1 MKLQSCGEIFFYIRR
16 GKRKKSLQM
25 QHMISTWGCRNS
37 EFISREGN
45 KARRGKENQEPE
57 RKERVRGGGRGTQRG
72 KERGSDW
79 RERRGGK
86 SKKKLGGKRGER
98 ERERS
103 ERADTT
109 CGCGGSDPVMEGDKF
124 SGKTNSRS
132 SQLRGAQL
140 LPSVQLDLLLFC
152 DRDTFLLPSAFPPSV
167 VFSTCSFWP
176 VCWLHAFWGIWS
188 WKLCRAF
195 VAALA
200 TAARFA
206 TFSVSFVISFADNL
220 LLFFPLYHHILTLF
234 HQSLENVT
242 LPKWHKMS
250 LSIQTCLLLPHSSL
264 VWKQER
270 ALFEQYYSCPMW
282 LFNLLWHFGPFG
294 QTFL

>member
-45 KARRGKENQEPE
+45 KARRGRENQEPE

-98 ERERS
+98 ERS

-132 SQLRGAQL
+132 SQLRGTQL

-152 DRDTFLLPSAFPPSV
+152 DRDTFLLPSAFPPL
-167 VFSTCSFWP
+167 C
-176 VCWLHAFWGIWS
+176 GIFH
-188 WKLCRAF
+188 LLI
-195 VAALA
+195 LA
-200 TAARFA
+200 
-206 TFSVSFVISFADNL
+206 
-220 LLFFPLYHHILTLF
+220 
-234 HQSLENVT
+234 
-242 LPKWHKMS
+242 
-250 LSIQTCLLLPHSSL
+250 CLLTACFLGDLELEALQSFCSS
-264 VWKQER
+264 
-270 ALFEQYYSCPMW
+270 FGYSCQICN
-282 LFNLLWHFGPFG
+282 LFCLFCLPCNILCG
-294 QTFL
+294 